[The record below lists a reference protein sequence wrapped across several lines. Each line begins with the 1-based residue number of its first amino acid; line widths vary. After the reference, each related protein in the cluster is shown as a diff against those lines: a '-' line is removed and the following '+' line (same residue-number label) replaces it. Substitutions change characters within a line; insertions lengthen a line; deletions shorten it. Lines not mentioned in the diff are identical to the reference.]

1 MSFTTTEP
9 PVGKSTTTT
18 ISPTLLDPI
27 LQYYLL
33 YWFNRGITDTNLEK
47 GDTPIIEATRN
58 CDEASIFMLLL
69 YENQHYSTDSNSNNR
84 NTTATNM
91 LHIQNSKTG
100 ETAIHVAAA
109 LHVFSSRSCYTIEKL
124 CSIMKL
130 LLDHDKCVMMM
141 TRATESAKLSSSA
154 TAAAAAR
161 STAPVAA
168 ATTTTTANLVDMKT
182 KHGDTALHLL
192 AKKTSKTSI
201 KEMLRYNKNIVRLK
215 KKIEILLARLLIE
228 HGANLLSI
236 YDSSGETPVSVAA
249 SCGNLDMLELFLVQV
264 ACNKNLLSYYTNN
277 QESAIY
283 FDGGST
289 ALHVAAMYNQYD
301 SLRVLL
307 TTSTKTI
314 TSTTSD
320 IAATSSS
327 SSTTTTTISNIIS
340 SCSSILLN
348 SRNELNETPLHI
360 AAKKGYYE
368 SVLVLCKLGSNLNLQ
383 TNKGLTPLHCACNC
397 KSRTVVL
404 NNDDN
409 DEYHSDDLSSVDS
422 NYSSNDDD
430 ENYDDEN
437 DGKTKNTGRR
447 RPKRE
452 NRSCAFKVADI
463 LLQYGAGAGA
473 GGEIESSRML
483 HKVTRG
489 GQTPLHLAVKRGNE
503 QIVRLLID
511 RGADINVEDNYGYTP
526 MKLANRRRNKH
537 MHLVRLLSSLGAT

>member
-18 ISPTLLDPI
+18 ITPTLLDPI

-33 YWFNRGITDTNLEK
+33 YWFDRGITDTNLEK

-69 YENQHYSTDSNSNNR
+69 YEKHHYSTDSNSNNR

-109 LHVFSSRSCYTIEKL
+109 LNVFSSRSCYTIEKL

-228 HGANLLSI
+228 HGGANLLSI

-249 SCGNLDMLELFLVQV
+249 SCGNLDMLELFLEQV
-264 ACNKNLLSYYTNN
+264 ACSKNSLSYYTNN

-301 SLRVLL
+301 SIRVLL
-307 TTSTKTI
+307 TTT
-314 TSTTSD
+314 TTSH
-320 IAATSSS
+320 IA
-327 SSTTTTTISNIIS
+327 TTTNSNIS
-340 SCSSILLN
+340 SSILLN
-348 SRNELNETPLHI
+348 LRNELNETPLHI

-397 KSRTVVL
+397 KSTTVVL
-404 NNDDN
+404 NDDD

-422 NYSSNDDD
+422 NYNSNGDY
-430 ENYDDEN
+430 ENYDEN

-537 MHLVRLLSSLGAT
+537 MHLVRLLSSLSAT